1 MAAYISFQPSDFFNT
16 VLYTGNGTAIG
27 SGGLAITGAG
37 FQPDLTWIKNREQLD
52 DHIWTD
58 AVRGATKYITSD
70 ANDAQVTNAESLTT
84 WGADGFTVGNHAA
97 VNTSAETFVSWNWIA
112 NGAGSANEDGSTN
125 TTATSA
131 NTTSKFS
138 VGAYTGTGVAGM
150 TIGHGLGIAPD
161 FVLVK
166 KTGGAD
172 RWGAYQSK
180 NTAAPATEALYFN
193 HDYATTDDAS
203 MWNDVQPS
211 STVVT
216 YGDKGDTNAA
226 TTMVQYCWASVR
238 GYSKFGKYVGNGNA
252 DGPFVYTGFRPAFV
266 MAKRTDSTGY
276 WRMIDNKRNSYNG
289 QYNVLSANATTVQ
302 YTGSDDFG
310 NTDLL
315 SNGFKLRDDYDQ
327 VNASTGEYIYA
338 AFAEF
343 PFVSSN
349 SKAGVAR

>member
-1 MAAYISFQPSDFFNT
+1 MAAYISFQPRDFFNT
-16 VLYTGNGTAIG
+16 VLYTGNT
-27 SGGLAITGAG
+27 STNAITGVG
-37 FQPDLTWIKNREQLD
+37 FQPDMCWFKDRDSVYNHVLQ
-52 DHIWTD
+52 D
-58 AVRGATKYITSD
+58 AVRGSTKTVYPDDGNGQDTYANGQTSFD
-70 ANDAQVTNAESLTT
+70 
-84 WGADGFTVGNHAA
+84 ADGFTLGNQAT
-97 VNTSAETFVSWNWIA
+97 VFNKSGDDYVSWNWKA

-131 NTTSKFS
+131 NATSKFS
-138 VGAYTGTGVAGM
+138 IGAYTGTGSAGM
-150 TIGHGLGIAPD
+150 TVGHGLGVAPD
-161 FVLVK
+161 LIVVK

-216 YGDKGDTNAA
+216 YGDKGDTNAT

-238 GYSKFGKYVGNGNA
+238 GYSKFGIYIGNGNA

-349 SKAGVAR
+349 SKAGTAR